1 MGSFSV
7 DWTGP
12 ERQYVLKDLHEG
24 DYCDLRVCPSFSHAH
39 TCSLSLSAA
48 RGEHTHTHTHTH
60 TQHRSVRVTSAGLDP
75 SVSRSP
81 ESVSAPSC
89 FTAVAHLFASVRVRG
104 ARVRGGEQG
113 ACDCLCASWGFG
125 TCVCVCVCVCM
136 YWGKVQMQIVARL
149 QQTMVGVHTRF
160 GNFPSSHHFS
170 PYIPPTQAP
179 PLLWARIA

>member
-1 MGSFSV
+1 M
-7 DWTGP
+7 
-12 ERQYVLKDLHEG
+12 LKDLHEG

-60 TQHRSVRVTSAGLDP
+60 THRSVRVTSAGLDP

-170 PYIPPTQAP
+170 PYIPLTQAP